1 MCTSCTSAH
10 EPNSAPPYNPDI
22 VDDAESIGRVTLRRA
37 DYGQNGRSVFYVSC
51 GHYNTKIVVVRSP
64 AASDTH
70 TLSHA
75 RQQGRAPQYSYAE
88 RQGVPRRLRHRRLL
102 PAAGANAIP

>member
-1 MCTSCTSAH
+1 MPGGRLCESRTSSNQLSRARLARQLMSPTLLLLACC
-10 EPNSAPPYNPDI
+10 NPGN
-22 VDDAESIGRVTLRRA
+22 VAYAESIGRVTLRRA
-37 DYGQNGRSVFYVSC
+37 DYGQNGRSVFYGSC

-75 RQQGRAPQYSYAE
+75 AS
-88 RQGVPRRLRHRRLL
+88 
-102 PAAGANAIP
+102 